1 MNKDI
6 INQQHSLGLR
16 DFFIGIY
23 KWMAAG
29 ILLSAAVAYAT
40 LLSLSSHGW
49 AATLLSNKFH
59 FYGLIAIEV
68 ALLFGIQIFIKK
80 ITPQIAMSLFF
91 FYAALNGITMS
102 GLFLIYNINSII
114 GVFAGALA
122 IFAGLAV
129 LGYTTK
135 KDISGWGSFMMIG
148 VWGVFI
154 SSIVNMFMQSD
165 IFSMVISAV
174 AVIVFAGLTVYDMQ
188 SYKKIYASVQGND
201 EEEQRYTVLGALH
214 MYINFIMIFTHLLN
228 LLGARD

>member
-1 MNKDI
+1 
-6 INQQHSLGLR
+6 
-16 DFFIGIY
+16 
-23 KWMAAG
+23 MAAG